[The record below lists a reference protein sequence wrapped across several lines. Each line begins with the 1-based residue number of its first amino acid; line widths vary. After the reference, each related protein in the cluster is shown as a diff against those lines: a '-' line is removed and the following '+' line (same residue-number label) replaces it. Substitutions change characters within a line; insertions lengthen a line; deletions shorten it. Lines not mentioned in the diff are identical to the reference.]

1 MNGAQKIRRL
11 LAADALQPFPRGWP
25 VALKPFAPPPY
36 SPFMA
41 KLWENPMAVRKR
53 KSTRKSP
60 VKRRRSPTRK
70 KAAPKRKAKP
80 LSSAVRASLAKKA
93 KSSGYSLGTLTK
105 VYRRGQG
112 AFLSSGSRPGMTMS
126 RWAHA
131 RVNSFIR
138 GSKKHDTD
146 LRRKRK

>member
-1 MNGAQKIRRL
+1 
-11 LAADALQPFPRGWP
+11 
-25 VALKPFAPPPY
+25 
-36 SPFMA
+36 
-41 KLWENPMAVRKR
+41 MAVHKKKR
-53 KSTRKSP
+53 SAP
-60 VKRRRSPTRK
+60 KRRRVTKR
-70 KAAPKRKAKP
+70 KAAPRRKAKP
-80 LSSAVRASLAKKA
+80 LSASVLKSLKAKAKKSG
-93 KSSGYSLGTLTK
+93 KSLSTLKK